1 MALMVNAPPS
11 SFSRP
16 PPDPPPYEY
25 PPLEALSPV
34 APPEPPDPPDVVPL
48 VPSSDSPF
56 PCGRLFPVVC
66 RSSPCQVVEGSIL
79 RSCPDLPPHPP
90 VTVLQVHH
98 SFPLSS
104 CFYSV
109 ELVGTRVVWGTL
121 NLGSMVL
128 VVNVSMDRVSVGSI
142 FVALERFLPAVNVG
156 YNSCLGNELSWKL
169 ENAIE
174 ALQETMHQVVLAQ
187 LHLVKGMM
195 LINSDCNHLVHKIYR
210 EHSMVCVCRETLAA
224 TRPRAASTACD
235 MEIECDLLTSPKDDL
250 EFSTVQENI
259 RGNFSLIDL
268 HISNLLSTVVVK
280 PQKAVRKLA
289 RVQHLY
295 SELTG
300 KLRREDDEFD
310 VFATLHP
317 IPVVCGL
324 PAEEARLLIKE
335 IVEISTFGT
344 LEIDIGL
351 DKLKE
356 NKDQTSKV
364 PTVDDQ
370 KDDADIGKQ
379 QQPSSS
385 SSSSSEDTASSEPD
399 TSEYS
404 SEEMSSS
411 KEEGE
416 YTTVVSKKTR
426 KLLLQQQKK
435 ASSSKKKKLPR
446 GTRPPPPLKSL

>member
-142 FVALERFLPAVNVG
+142 FVALERFLPAVCRSFIVFSLVFGAVILCFSSLWQLEEKPSDICYLLNMILTNIVLPVV
-156 YNSCLGNELSWKL
+156 SCLELCLFPIFPLVWSEL
-169 ENAIE
+169 EAQELLVLKGFSSQLMLSSAVDAVSVIFWITLGTVIQE
-174 ALQETMHQVVLAQ
+174 AYEIVVMRL
-187 LHLVKGMM
+187 LWFLFVIC
-195 LINSDCNHLVHKIYR
+195 INSIFYFISLSFWLALCSLV
-210 EHSMVCVCRETLAA
+210 V
-224 TRPRAASTACD
+224 
-235 MEIECDLLTSPKDDL
+235 
-250 EFSTVQENI
+250 
-259 RGNFSLIDL
+259 
-268 HISNLLSTVVVK
+268 
-280 PQKAVRKLA
+280 
-289 RVQHLY
+289 
-295 SELTG
+295 
-300 KLRREDDEFD
+300 
-310 VFATLHP
+310 
-317 IPVVCGL
+317 
-324 PAEEARLLIKE
+324 
-335 IVEISTFGT
+335 
-344 LEIDIGL
+344 
-351 DKLKE
+351 
-356 NKDQTSKV
+356 
-364 PTVDDQ
+364 
-370 KDDADIGKQ
+370 
-379 QQPSSS
+379 SSS
-385 SSSSSEDTASSEPD
+385 N
-399 TSEYS
+399 
-404 SEEMSSS
+404 
-411 KEEGE
+411 GI
-416 YTTVVSKKTR
+416 
-426 KLLLQQQKK
+426 
-435 ASSSKKKKLPR
+435 
-446 GTRPPPPLKSL
+446 